1 MSGVLDTDLQ
11 AVIVGKLNSRNNIGS
26 HDREQDLGGKV
37 KTWIEWI
44 LDKAISVSW
53 VERLGKIIV
62 GYPYHKKIIFELIKR
77 LIRMSIVT
85 RTRVAS
91 IPTAKKPRHAQTRRL
106 VNEGVI
112 GSQQA
117 DISTW

>member
-1 MSGVLDTDLQ
+1 MSRVLDTDLE

-26 HDREQDLGGKV
+26 HDGEQDLGGKV

-44 LDKAISVSW
+44 LDKAINISW
-53 VERLGKIIV
+53 VEGLGKVI
-62 GYPYHKKIIFELIKR
+62 YHCHIKIIEELIKR

-85 RTRVAS
+85 WTRVAS
-91 IPTAKKPRHAQTRRL
+91 IPTAEKPRHAQTRRL

-112 GSQQA
+112 GS
-117 DISTW
+117 